1 MPETEPTGGKP
12 DQSGGGLLRSS
23 LVVSSLTFLSRI
35 LGLVRDVVI
44 AHFFG
49 AGAGTDVFF
58 LANRIPNFFRR
69 LFAEGAFSQ
78 AFVPVL
84 TEYRQKR
91 DRDDVLDLIGKTEGA
106 LASTLVFVV
115 LIGVVGAEIVI
126 SIFAAG
132 YVYHGEADKVD
143 LAVDMLRLTFPYLLL
158 ISMTAFAGSVLNT
171 YGRFAIPAITPVM
184 LNLSLI
190 LCAVYLRPYLGEPV
204 MALAWAVLIGGVVQ
218 LTLQLPSLASLGLL
232 VPPRPSFRD
241 PGVRKIMGL
250 MLPAMFGVSVG
261 QINLLVD
268 TVLATFLPTGSLSW
282 LYYSDRLLELPLA
295 LFGIA
300 IATVILP
307 SLSRQ
312 HAEED
317 PDEFAST
324 LDWGIRMVLLLGI
337 PATLALI
344 VMADVLIMAL
354 FHQGEMTLLDSEM
367 AGMSLAAYGCGLVG
381 HMLVK
386 VLASGYFAR
395 QNTHTPVRI
404 GIIALVSN
412 TVLNLVL
419 IWHFKHVGLAMA
431 TSLAAFVNA
440 GLLWLGLRRM
450 DVLRFQAGWRR
461 FLIQL
466 TFANVILVIALVWV
480 IGAAGSWSEMLYWPR
495 LLLTLSICA
504 GGAALYASSLWL
516 LGFNVRQVLK

>member
-1 MPETEPTGGKP
+1 MPETEPTGRPP
-12 DQSGGGLLRSS
+12 DQWGSGLLRSS

-35 LGLVRDVVI
+35 MGLVRDVVI

-49 AGAGTDVFF
+49 AGAGADVFF

-84 TEYRQKR
+84 TEYRER
-91 DRDDVLDLIGKTEGA
+91 GNRDDVRDLVSKTEGA
-106 LASTLVFVV
+106 LGSTLVVV
-115 LIGVVGAEIVI
+115 TLVGVIGAEIVI

-132 YVYHGEADKVD
+132 YLYHGETGKFD

-171 YGRFAIPAITPVM
+171 YGRFAIPAVTPVL

-190 LCAVYLRPYLGEPV
+190 LCAIYLRPFLAEPV

-218 LTLQLPSLASLGLL
+218 LTLQLPALSNLGLL
-232 VPPRPSFRD
+232 VRPRPTFRD
-241 PGVRKIMGL
+241 PGVRKVMAL

-312 HAEED
+312 HASDD
-317 PDEFAST
+317 PDQFAST
-324 LDWGIRMVLLLGI
+324 LDWGVRMVLLLGV

-344 VMADVLIMAL
+344 IMSDMLIFAL
-354 FHQGEMTLLDSEM
+354 FHQGEMTAMDAGMS
-367 AGMSLAAYGCGLVG
+367 GMSLAAYGLGLVG

-386 VLASGYFAR
+386 VLAPGYFAR
-395 QNTHTPVRI
+395 QDTRTPVRI
-404 GIIALVSN
+404 GIVALVTN
-412 TVLNLVL
+412 MVLNLVL
-419 IWHFKHVGLAMA
+419 IWHLQHVGLALA
-431 TSLAAFVNA
+431 TSLSAFVNA
-440 GLLWLGLRRM
+440 GLLWQGLRRSGAM
-450 DVLRFQAGWRR
+450 RLQAGWRR
-461 FLIQL
+461 FLFQL
-466 TFANVILVIALVWV
+466 VSANVVLMISLLVVV
-480 IGAAGSWSEMLYWPR
+480 EAAGDWSEMLYWPR
-495 LLLTLSICA
+495 LLLTLAICA
-504 GGAALYASSLWL
+504 GGAGLYAASLWIFR
-516 LGFNVRQVLK
+516 FNVRQVLK